1 MSVDFLGMIIQEE
14 PYLKANVK
22 PFGGIEEVPN
32 TKETQALKE
41 SLKEL
46 AIEIITMSPGIPSEA
61 AGAIK
66 NIKRLSFLVNFIG
79 SNMNASVEDKQKLL
93 EIESL
98 EEKANKVLEML
109 HCEKQMLELKNDIQS
124 S

>member
-1 MSVDFLGMIIQEE
+1 M
-14 PYLKANVK
+14 
-22 PFGGIEEVPN
+22 
-32 TKETQALKE
+32 KE

-79 SNMNASVEDKQKLL
+79 SNMNASVEEKQSLL
-93 EIESL
+93 QIESL
-98 EEKANKVLEML
+98 QERANKV
-109 HCEKQMLELKNDIQS
+109 H
-124 S
+124 